1 MRRVVLGLGLIPAGA
16 GNILSTRLPRLGRR
30 AHPRR
35 CGEHSTAPSVSVT
48 ERWLIPAGAG
58 NIQLSKEQVESGRAH
73 PRRCGEHPYVGMG
86 HRLYEGSSPQV
97 RGTST
102 TSAALAMFEGLIPAG
117 AGNIGQMISQLNRF
131 RAHPRRCGEHQHR
144 YDEAAPTRG
153 SSPQVRGTYF
163 QGLHINLREGL
174 IPAGA
179 GNM

>member
-117 AGNIGQMISQLNRF
+117 AGNIEDRSLNRQHSG
-131 RAHPRRCGEHQHR
+131 AHPRRCGEHEMFLR
-144 YDEAAPTRG
+144 AISAFKG
-153 SSPQVRGTYF
+153 SSPQVRGT
-163 QGLHINLREGL
+163 
-174 IPAGA
+174 
-179 GNM
+179 